1 MRPLTMCGEIAGDE
15 LSSVAASVWILR
27 THELG
32 LIAGGEASDAI
43 YNGVVVRPHEASEPS
58 FHGFRA
64 FRRVSG
70 DQDVQTERRR
80 LFLEAARVAD
90 DRPGPAEQ
98 IYEVGILQRRQQ
110 PDIFRPIETIEDL
123 GMHLGVAM
131 SRKRYHFVAILA
143 ETAQRAKRHSQGLAN
158 VLTPVKGGKDELFVR
173 RQRGHSRF
181 ERLVTIPH
189 LLQHIQ
195 QRVDAGIAGDND
207 LLQGNAFAQEV
218 IPRDC
223 RRRKVPRR

>member
-1 MRPLTMCGEIAGDE
+1 MGGEISGDE
-15 LSSVAASVWILR
+15 LSGVAASVWVFR
-27 THELG
+27 THELR
-32 LIAGGEASDAI
+32 LIAGGEAADAV
-43 YNGVVVRPHEASEPS
+43 YNGVEVRPHEASEPS

-80 LFLEAARVAD
+80 LFLEAARVAY

-123 GMHLGVAM
+123 GAHFGIAM
-131 SRKRYHFVAILA
+131 NRKRYHFVAVLS
-143 ETAQRAKRHSQGLAN
+143 ETAQRAKCHSQGLAD

-181 ERLVTIPH
+181 ERLVTVPH
-189 LLQHIQ
+189 LFQAHT
-195 QRVDAGIAGDND
+195 AA
-207 LLQGNAFAQEV
+207 
-218 IPRDC
+218 
-223 RRRKVPRR
+223 RRRRYCR